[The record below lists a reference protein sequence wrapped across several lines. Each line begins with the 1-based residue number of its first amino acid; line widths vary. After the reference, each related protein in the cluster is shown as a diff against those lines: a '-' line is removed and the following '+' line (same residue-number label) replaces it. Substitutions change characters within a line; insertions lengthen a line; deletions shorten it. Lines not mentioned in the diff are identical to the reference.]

1 MVDSIAGGNRQA
13 DNTVEK
19 KERMVWKV
27 SLKQIEPLQIKSC
40 HLFILG
46 AAREVAGEAR
56 KEFYETLKS
65 S

>member
-19 KERMVWKV
+19 KERMVCKV

-40 HLFILG
+40 HLFL
-46 AAREVAGEAR
+46 V
-56 KEFYETLKS
+56 KPLVN
-65 S
+65 